1 MITMLFVLLVVF
13 LVVSVPIAVS
23 LGFSSLIVL
32 KLDGIPLVAL
42 AQSIFETLDSFP
54 LMAVPFFI
62 LAGNLMQT
70 GGVSR
75 RLVNLA
81 NALVGWIK
89 GGLGM
94 VVVMTSMFFSTLS
107 GSSSATTAA
116 IGSILIPAM
125 EKKGYPKNFATAV
138 TASSGELGVII
149 PPSIP
154 MIIYALSA
162 NVSIGSLFIAGI
174 IPGILIGISLM
185 ITIVIVSQ
193 IKGYDTVHKVTF
205 SEWYKQTWKAFVDAS
220 LAILM
225 PFIILGGIY
234 LGWFTPTEAAV
245 IAVVYGFVI
254 GTLVYRELKWKDV
267 LGIFVKSSI
276 TTAIIMLIVGFSS
289 IFSFILTI
297 NQVPQSLG
305 QSLTQISDSPLV
317 FLLLVNI
324 LLFITGMFLE
334 TLAAIIILAPILA
347 PVAIQFGIDP
357 IHFGI
362 VMIVNLAIGM
372 VTPPV
377 GVNLIVA
384 CQIAKLRIEQLTR
397 PLLLFL
403 AILIIDVLIITYVPT
418 ISTWLINI

>member
-42 AQSIFETLDSFP
+42 AQSVFETLDSFP

-174 IPGILIGISLM
+174 LPGILIGISLM

-193 IKGYDTVHKVTF
+193 IMGYDTVHKVTL
-205 SEWYKQTWKAFVDAS
+205 SEWFKQTWKAFVDAS

-267 LGIFVKSSI
+267 LGIFIKSSI
-276 TTAIIMLIVGFSS
+276 TTSIIMLIVGFSS

-305 QSLTQISDSPLV
+305 QSLTQISESPLV

-357 IHFGI
+357 VHFGI

-377 GVNLIVA
+377 GVNLFVA

-418 ISTWLINI
+418 ISTWLI